1 MSDDLF
7 DPILHEWVLPDGS
20 NVIEGD
26 QITLFMIVNEKQFW
40 ASWRKIIRFERG
52 RREVILEDGPMGGE
66 GNHLLTRDPG
76 SIFKWAK
83 LLKTKTYDLDQQLDE
98 EEDLL

>member
-1 MSDDLF
+1 MTDDLF
-7 DPILHEWVLPDGS
+7 NPEVHEWVLSDGS
-20 NVIEGD
+20 NVTEGD
-26 QITLFMIVNEKQFW
+26 QITLFMIGYERQFW
-40 ASWRKIIRFERG
+40 TNWPTIVRFERDK
-52 RREVILEDGPMGGE
+52 REVILEHGRDGIFGH
-66 GNHLLTRDPG
+66 HLLVREPG

>member
-7 DPILHEWVLPDGS
+7 NPEVHEWVLPDGS
-20 NVIEGD
+20 NVTEGD

-40 ASWRKIIRFERG
+40 ANWPTIVRFERG
-52 RREVILEDGPMGGE
+52 KREVILDHGRVEGE
-66 GNHLLTRDPG
+66 GHHLLARDPG

-83 LLKTKTYDLDQQLDE
+83 LLKTKVYDLDQQLDE